1 MLAVL
6 TQLTPFV
13 LYDVGAPEVM
23 LLLIYLTLP
32 YRVDFFQT
40 VKTMLLMLCV
50 LLAFTQNIS
59 RDPSHVNTRC
69 QFPVTVVNLSY
80 GDITCMPSIR
90 IASWTGQWHHNTK
103 FSSAPTCVYLYN
115 LIQQPAMTRPPY
127 VCMNVC
133 DRLHYLVKCCNML
146 SNLCMHTR
154 CIKSFKKSLVWS
166 SCLFLTFSCREHVKI
181 LTRMWASKPH
191 NHSLQACFIMFT
203 GCDSHVS
210 CSRKVNS
217 SMFSHCEALSLE
229 FGLNVRC
236 EAEKKTNSEQR
247 HKVQQNMNIS
257 L

>member
-13 LYDVGAPEVM
+13 LYDVGVPEVK

-40 VKTMLLMLCV
+40 VKTSFTVDWDLTADPMTFSLLCV

-103 FSSAPTCVYLYN
+103 FSSAPRCVYLYN

-133 DRLHYLVKCCNML
+133 DRLHYLVKCCIML

-154 CIKSFKKSLVWS
+154 CTK
-166 SCLFLTFSCREHVKI
+166 
-181 LTRMWASKPH
+181 
-191 NHSLQACFIMFT
+191 
-203 GCDSHVS
+203 
-210 CSRKVNS
+210 
-217 SMFSHCEALSLE
+217 
-229 FGLNVRC
+229 
-236 EAEKKTNSEQR
+236 
-247 HKVQQNMNIS
+247 
-257 L
+257 